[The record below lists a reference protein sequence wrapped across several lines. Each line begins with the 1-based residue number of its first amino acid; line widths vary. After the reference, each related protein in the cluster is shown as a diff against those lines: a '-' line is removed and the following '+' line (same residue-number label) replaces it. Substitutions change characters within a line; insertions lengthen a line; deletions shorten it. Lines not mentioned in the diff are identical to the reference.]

1 MSYSFSLGKKQ
12 KHKKRISLILKK
24 AEPGFFP
31 LVKVLYN
38 GGIQ

>member
-1 MSYSFSLGKKQ
+1 MQRYLKKWYQ
-12 KHKKRISLILKK
+12 SKKPGNVKK
-24 AEPGFFP
+24 AEPEFFP